1 MTRDQVLP
9 VTPAHRNE
17 PGDRS
22 ATVSDLDLFAL
33 RDQGQVAA
41 GMLAQLAD
49 ADAVHVLHRS
59 TTVGMGEGPV
69 PDEGTAYSRFGRI
82 RSVPPKIP
90 CVRGGTHPP
99 ADPPSSVPPL

>member
-9 VTPAHRNE
+9 VTAAHRNE

-22 ATVSDLDLFAL
+22 ATVGDLDLFAL

-59 TTVGMGEGPV
+59 TTVRLSDALLATVDALHQQLPSCSGRCALL
-69 PDEGTAYSRFGRI
+69 DRQAYGD
-82 RSVPPKIP
+82 
-90 CVRGGTHPP
+90 G
-99 ADPPSSVPPL
+99 PPLFDEPDVA